1 MLWRSFTQQS
11 TTGIIDNSSMGNHYM
26 SIVAADFITWKAT
39 SETIESVEVVG
50 VTTPT
55 IEELF
60 RHRSRKVANAVGL
73 LNVDNNR

>member
-1 MLWRSFTQQS
+1 
-11 TTGIIDNSSMGNHYM
+11 M